1 MRSLREVLAFA
12 DALDPGER
20 AAVCTV
26 VRVTGSAYGRPG
38 ARLILT
44 PGGRKAGYV
53 SGGCLEKELARRV
66 WEATADG
73 PATLAFDTR
82 GNPRAPGGAYNAGC
96 DGVVEVRCERLGS
109 PGDPGG
115 LNAARRAVETG
126 EPVGYEAD
134 GFAETIEPP
143 RPLAIFGAG
152 DDARP
157 LCELAGALGWAVT
170 VVGKQ
175 PDLAVPARFPA
186 ADRVL
191 CAEPAEA
198 SGRLN
203 LRPHAAAVVLTHDYS
218 GDVRLLPGLLN
229 SAVGY
234 VGLLGPKRRAGRL
247 MTDLHAA
254 GRLPDPAALGKL
266 CTPVG
271 LDIGARAPEEIA
283 LAIVAEIV
291 AHFHGRAGG
300 RLSDRDAPIHGPTA
314 EAAGAAEVAAAPD
327 AATMPA

>member
-12 DALDPGER
+12 DGLEPGET

-44 PGGRKAGYV
+44 PDGRRAGYV

-73 PATLAFDTR
+73 PRTLAFDTR

-96 DGVVEVRCERLGS
+96 DGVIEVLCERLS
-109 PGDPGG
+109 PTGDPGG
-115 LNAARRAVETG
+115 LHAARRAIETG
-126 EPVGYEAD
+126 EPVELNVG
-134 GFAETIEPP
+134 GVRQTIEPP
-143 RPLAIFGAG
+143 RPLTIFGAG

-157 LCELAGALGWAVT
+157 LCELAGTLGWAIT

-175 PDLAVPARFPA
+175 PDLALPARFPA

-191 CAEPAEA
+191 CDDPATA
-198 SGRLN
+198 VDRLA
-203 LRPHAAAVVLTHDYS
+203 LRRWGAAVVLTHDYA
-218 GDVRLLPGLLN
+218 GDVRLLPELLN
-229 SAVGY
+229 GEVGY
-234 VGLLGPKRRAGRL
+234 VGMLGPKRRAGRL

-254 GRLPDPAALGKL
+254 DNLPSPDRLAKL
-266 CTPVG
+266 RTPVG
-271 LDIGARAPEEIA
+271 LDLGARTPEEIA

-291 AHFHGRAGG
+291 AHFRDRCGG
-300 RLSDRDAPIHGPTA
+300 FLSDRDAPIHDPAPAANTTA
-314 EAAGAAEVAAAPD
+314 VADAAAPS
-327 AATMPA
+327 TMPA

>member
-1 MRSLREVLAFA
+1 MRNLREVLAFA
-12 DALDPGER
+12 DALEPGET

-44 PGGRKAGYV
+44 PDGRKAGYV

-66 WEATADG
+66 WEATAGG

-82 GNPRAPGGAYNAGC
+82 GNPRTPGGAYNAGC
-96 DGVVEVRCERLGS
+96 DGVVEVICELLCS

-115 LNAARRAVETG
+115 LAAARRAVAAG
-126 EPVGYEAD
+126 EPVEWSTG
-134 GFAETIEPP
+134 GFSQVIEPP

-157 LCELAGALGWAVT
+157 LCELAGVLGWAVT
-170 VVGKQ
+170 VVGRQ

-191 CAEPAEA
+191 CDEPAA
-198 SGRLN
+198 ALDRLS
-203 LRPHAAAVVLTHDYS
+203 LRPHAAAVVLTHDYA
-218 GDVRLLPGLLN
+218 GDVRLLPGLLD

-254 GRLPDPAALGKL
+254 GRLPGAAALAKL
-266 CTPVG
+266 KTPVG
-271 LDIGARAPEEIA
+271 LDIGARTPGEIA
-283 LAIVAEIV
+283 AAVVAEII
-291 AHFHGRAGG
+291 AHFRGRPGG
-300 RLSDRDAPIHGPTA
+300 FLADRDAPIHGS
-314 EAAGAAEVAAAPD
+314 
-327 AATMPA
+327 

>member
-12 DALDPGER
+12 DALDPGET

-26 VRVTGSAYGRPG
+26 LRVTGSAYGRPG

-44 PGGRKAGYV
+44 PDGRKAGYV

-82 GNPRAPGGAYNAGC
+82 GNPRTPGGAYNAGC
-96 DGVVEVRCERLGS
+96 DGVVEVLCERLGT

-126 EPVGYEAD
+126 EPIERTAG
-134 GFAETIEPP
+134 GFAEVIEPP
-143 RPLAIFGAG
+143 RPLIVFGAA

-157 LCELAGALGWAVT
+157 LCELAGVLGWAVT

-186 ADRVL
+186 ADRVIRG
-191 CAEPAEA
+191 EPSEVL
-198 SGRLN
+198 GELP
-203 LRPHAAAVVLTHDYS
+203 LRPHAAAVVLTHDYA

-229 SAVGY
+229 SDVGY

-254 GRLPDPAALGKL
+254 GRLPDAAALEKL
-266 CTPVG
+266 RTPVG
-271 LDIGARAPEEIA
+271 LDLGARTPGEIA
-283 LAIVAEIV
+283 AAIVAEIV
-291 AHFHGRAGG
+291 AHFRGRPGG
-300 RLSDRDAPIHGPTA
+300 FLANRDAPIHDPSPDA
-314 EAAGAAEVAAAPD
+314 AAAPTI
-327 AATMPA
+327 AR

>member
-12 DALDPGER
+12 DALDPDGT
-20 AAVCTV
+20 AAICTV

-44 PGGRKAGYV
+44 PDGRKAGYV

-82 GNPRAPGGAYNAGC
+82 GNPQTPGGAYNAGC
-96 DGVVEVRCERLGS
+96 DGVVEVLCERLGS

-115 LNAARRAVETG
+115 LAAARRAVATG
-126 EPVGYEAD
+126 EPVEWTAGA
-134 GFAETIEPP
+134 FTQVIEPP
-143 RPLAIFGAG
+143 RPLTIFGAG

-157 LCELAGALGWAVT
+157 LCELAGVLGWAVT

-186 ADRVL
+186 ADRAL
-191 CAEPAEA
+191 CAEPAA
-198 SGRLN
+198 ALGRLN
-203 LRPHAAAVVLTHDYS
+203 LRPHAAAVVLTHDYA
-218 GDVRLLPGLLN
+218 GDVRLLPGLLG

-254 GRLPDPAALGKL
+254 GRLPDDAALAKL
-266 CTPVG
+266 KTPVG
-271 LDIGARAPEEIA
+271 LDIGARTPEEIA
-283 LAIVAEIV
+283 AAVVAEII
-291 AHFHGRAGG
+291 AHFRGRPGG
-300 RLSDRDAPIHGPTA
+300 ALADRSAPIHDPVA
-314 EAAGAAEVAAAPD
+314 DAAE
-327 AATMPA
+327 AATMPP

>member
-12 DALDPGER
+12 DALDPGEP

-44 PGGRKAGYV
+44 PDGRRAGYV

-66 WEATADG
+66 WEATEAG
-73 PATLAFDTR
+73 PVTLAFDTR
-82 GNPRAPGGAYNAGC
+82 GNPQTPGGSYNAGC
-96 DGVVEVRCERLGS
+96 DGVIEVRCERLDA

-115 LNAARRAVETG
+115 LHAARRAVETG
-126 EPVGYEAD
+126 EPIVWRAGE
-134 GFAETIEPP
+134 FSQTIEPP
-143 RPLAIFGAG
+143 RPLTIFGAA

-157 LCELAGALGWAVT
+157 LCELAAVLGWAVM

-175 PDLAVPARFPA
+175 PDLAAAARFPD

-191 CAEPAEA
+191 CRDPAA
-198 SGRLN
+198 ALGDLN
-203 LRPHAAAVVLTHDYS
+203 LRPHAAAVVLTHDYA
-218 GDVRLLPGLLN
+218 GDVRLLPKLLN
-229 SAVGY
+229 SGVGY

-254 GRLPDPAALGKL
+254 GTLPPPDRLAKL
-266 CTPVG
+266 RTPVG
-271 LDIGARAPEEIA
+271 LDIGARTPAEIA
-283 LAIVAEIV
+283 VAVVAEIV
-291 AHFHGRAGG
+291 AHFRGRGG
-300 RLSDRDAPIHGPTA
+300 GFLSDRAAPIHDP
-314 EAAGAAEVAAAPD
+314 AAEVEIPPD
-327 AATMPA
+327 AATIAP

>member
-12 DALDPGER
+12 DALEPGGT

-44 PGGRKAGYV
+44 PDGKQAGYV
-53 SGGCLEKELARRV
+53 SGGCLERELAARV
-66 WEATADG
+66 WEATANG

-82 GNPRAPGGAYNAGC
+82 GNPQAPGGTYNAGC
-96 DGVVEVRCERLGS
+96 DGVVEVLCERLGG

-115 LNAARRAVETG
+115 LAAARRAVATG
-126 EPVGYEAD
+126 EPVEWSAGGLAQ
-134 GFAETIEPP
+134 TIEPP
-143 RPLAIFGAG
+143 RPLTIFGAG

-157 LCELAGALGWAVT
+157 LCELAGVLGWAVT

-175 PDLAVPARFPA
+175 PDLAAPARFPD

-191 CAEPAEA
+191 CRDPAA
-198 SGRLN
+198 SLGAVP
-203 LRPHAAAVVLTHDYS
+203 LRPHAAAVVLTHDYA
-218 GDVRLLPGLLN
+218 GDVRLLPGLLD
-229 SAVGY
+229 SPVGY

-254 GRLPDPAALGKL
+254 GRLPSPEALAKL
-266 CTPVG
+266 RTPVG
-271 LDIGARAPEEIA
+271 LDIGARLPGEIA
-283 LAIVAEIV
+283 AAVVAEIV
-291 AHFHGRAGG
+291 AHFRGRPGG
-300 RLSDRDAPIHGPTA
+300 FLADRDAPIHDP
-314 EAAGAAEVAAAPD
+314 AGEVPRPPD
-327 AATMPA
+327 RHAAATMPA